1 MKRVNLSDRD
11 RRALKILGLCAVV
24 AAGMMLGPRVL
35 APSPGLETSIEAL
48 EQRYLLARETAER
61 QPRLE
66 RDARAAARALQVL
79 ERRLLRS
86 ETPSL
91 AQAEIRSVTTGLL
104 RAEGIRAPRSTFG
117 AAAMGEE
124 LYTRIPIDLE
134 FSCQPEQLVRFMAS
148 LANAAPILSTRRL
161 KVTVDR
167 AEARRIRVL
176 LTVEGYLKPVRLGAR
191 SSPISGGIG

>member
-1 MKRVNLSDRD
+1 MKALNLSDRD
-11 RRALKILGLCAVV
+11 RRALKILALSALV
-24 AAGMMLGPRVL
+24 AAGLTLGPRVL
-35 APSPGLETSIEAL
+35 APGPAPGTSIEAL
-48 EQRYLLARETAER
+48 EQRYLLARETADR

-66 RDARAAARALQVL
+66 RDARTAARALQVL

-104 RAEGIRAPRSTFG
+104 RSEGIRTPRSTFG
-117 AAAMGEE
+117 APTMDDEF
-124 LYTRIPIDLE
+124 YTGVPIDLE

-148 LANAAPILSTRRL
+148 LANAAPILATRRL
-161 KVTVDR
+161 SLSVDR

-176 LTVEGYLKPVRLGAR
+176 MTVEGYLKPVRPGSP
-191 SSPISGGIG
+191 SSPVAGGIG